1 MKIKLD
7 ENMPADLAALLV
19 KSGHD
24 VHGVIEEG
32 LGGSEDFVI
41 VLAARREQRILTF
54 DTDFADIR
62 HYPPGTHPG
71 IIVFRLREQRWAS
84 LAPQAKRLLEHG
96 ELEHLANSLAI
107 VSETRVRLRRSKTGR

>member
-1 MKIKLD
+1 
-7 ENMPADLAALLV
+7 MPADLAALLV

-32 LGGSEDFVI
+32 LGRSEDFVI
-41 VLAARREQRILTF
+41 VLAARREQRILMTF

-71 IIVFRLREQRWAS
+71 IIVFRLRDQRWAS
-84 LAPQAKRLLEHG
+84 LAPQARRLLEQG

-107 VSETRVRLRRSKTGR
+107 VSETRVRLRRSKTK